1 MHEYQELINSGAY
14 SGFAHQSS
22 TSNGYLP
29 SPKTALDIASGLSNF
44 LKENIP
50 SYEYSIPS
58 AFSDSWVTRN
68 PFIVSTKTGIYKT
81 IDSGAYQY
89 YTSNDFSGFF
99 SGKSELIAGDIFYGD
114 FDGACNG
121 LYSGSIISGS
131 IQTKDSNFTSG
142 FFRSY
147 SGSFYGFTGNNG
159 LFSTGIDSGIY
170 SGNFTGSFIGYATGT
185 FSFFNGSG
193 DANYYGNFKSGF
205 LRSFSIYDGKT
216 TGSFFSGMVDNGS
229 GYFNGYNEYLLRTG
243 CSFSEVKENNLFEI
257 SGYFSSASYGSS
269 GLYRGELFTGIYF
282 SGSLVSGKHILSND
296 SVGFLKNYSGFVS
309 GATGVNFA
317 FTGDISEFIGDV
329 SGYISGY
336 DFDFSGKLFDFKL
349 ASSIFSG
356 EFSGGGFGNFI
367 YQSGIE
373 YSISQTGFL
382 ADGWGFF
389 KNGFVEISGFGY
401 EKPPS
406 INNFYITKSNNYIN
420 WQNVKIDNSSYD
432 PSSDSYDPYNDNI
445 SCFVWNIVDREK
457 SKALRGRKVIG
468 CAEISCLPNGFSL
481 TNLHCGIMFVYSEK
495 LEDVYTNMSS
505 NFINRISCDAIRFSY
520 NAGGWGEYGSDNQ
533 GKFKSRY
540 FPSNY
545 QYGYDETWSLQYQKS
560 GDYKKIIPLS
570 GLFVTPECIVPN
582 DCNQIRFYIGS
593 FAYPHHITS
602 GEFMFRKAG
611 VYTVDHNG

>member
-1 MHEYQELINSGAY
+1 MSYIASPLISKIIKQENLSFNEKAITSKKFGFQVQDSNEVIFLDDRIDMCGFVEEREYTSISGSPAIIPQTYLYSKYSTTYGSFAQFGIAPMASALSNQSFTIAKSFDAGENRYQKNYTGQNVCVGPWGFYGHYYSGFTLKELNNGFLVGKYDVAISPINDIDKKTSCNYCFVNVGINDVEYYEPIDIVNGVINFHKNIGEIGKKTFGSTLLQYSSGYANNSTRDKIIETNKLLESGFLKNNIKFFKMHEYQELINSGAY

-243 CSFSEVKENNLFEI
+243 CSFSEVKENNLF
-257 SGYFSSASYGSS
+257 
-269 GLYRGELFTGIYF
+269 R
-282 SGSLVSGKHILSND
+282 
-296 SVGFLKNYSGFVS
+296 
-309 GATGVNFA
+309 
-317 FTGDISEFIGDV
+317 
-329 SGYISGY
+329 
-336 DFDFSGKLFDFKL
+336 
-349 ASSIFSG
+349 
-356 EFSGGGFGNFI
+356 
-367 YQSGIE
+367 
-373 YSISQTGFL
+373 
-382 ADGWGFF
+382 
-389 KNGFVEISGFGY
+389 
-401 EKPPS
+401 
-406 INNFYITKSNNYIN
+406 
-420 WQNVKIDNSSYD
+420 
-432 PSSDSYDPYNDNI
+432 
-445 SCFVWNIVDREK
+445 
-457 SKALRGRKVIG
+457 
-468 CAEISCLPNGFSL
+468 
-481 TNLHCGIMFVYSEK
+481 
-495 LEDVYTNMSS
+495 
-505 NFINRISCDAIRFSY
+505 
-520 NAGGWGEYGSDNQ
+520 
-533 GKFKSRY
+533 
-540 FPSNY
+540 
-545 QYGYDETWSLQYQKS
+545 
-560 GDYKKIIPLS
+560 
-570 GLFVTPECIVPN
+570 
-582 DCNQIRFYIGS
+582 
-593 FAYPHHITS
+593 
-602 GEFMFRKAG
+602 
-611 VYTVDHNG
+611 